1 MLRLF
6 FMLLFLL
13 LPALAGAQVSVDTV
27 QGTLGRTVALPIRL
41 ATAGGNGWDSIVTLS
56 GRIRL
61 SNPTVF
67 YPQRFIAPAGDSVS
81 DVVLRAEKDSI
92 YQFSVTLHRDSA
104 GRTAGD
110 TLAYLAG
117 EALAGSDSVCIL
129 RFENLTL
136 DGQAVADATGAIIT
150 HSIGTPIPYVRF
162 ATLEQNYPN
171 PVARGRATIFAY
183 RIDKRSDVRFH
194 IYNLLGQEL
203 FVAQVGDTDIGPH
216 LFVFVPEPTM
226 PAGAYLIRLVTNS
239 GSADKVMHILQ

>member
-1 MLRLF
+1 
-6 FMLLFLL
+6 MLLFLL
-13 LPALAGAQVSVDTV
+13 LPALAGAQIAVDTV
-27 QGTLGRTVALPIRL
+27 RGVVGKTVGVPIRL
-41 ATAGGNGWDSIVTLS
+41 APGGGNGWENPVTLS

-61 SNPTVF
+61 SNPTAF
-67 YPQRFIAPAGDSVS
+67 YPQRFIAPAGDSV
-81 DVVLRAEKDSI
+81 VNFTLRAEKDSI
-92 YQFSVTLHRDSA
+92 YIFSLTVRRDSI

-110 TLAYLAG
+110 TLVYLAG

-129 RFENLTL
+129 RFEILSL
-136 DGQAVADATGAIIT
+136 DGSPVAGATGAVIT
-150 HSIGTPIPYVRF
+150 QSIGTPLPYVRF

-171 PVARGRATIFAY
+171 PVSRGRRTTFAY

-194 IYNLLGQEL
+194 IYNLMGQEL

-239 GSADKVMHILQ
+239 GSADKVMHVLQ